1 MTTGKHRASA
11 RRKHGLIVA
20 GTAAAAYV
28 AGTIAARRLGYSF
41 GLNVIVKCRSGH
53 VFSTIWIPGGSL
65 KSLRLGFWRVQWC
78 PVGGHVTLV
87 HPLRDAEVTDE
98 VRRAAAGRHDPRI
111 P

>member
-1 MTTGKHRASA
+1 MTTGKHRAAA
-11 RRKHGLIVA
+11 RPKRGLIVA
-20 GTAAAAYV
+20 GTIAAAYA

-41 GLNVIVKCRSGH
+41 GMNVVVKCRAGH

-78 PVGGHVTLV
+78 PVGRHVSLV
-87 HPLRDAEVTDE
+87 HPLRDAEVTGE
-98 VRRAAAGRHDPRI
+98 IRQAAAASHDAPI